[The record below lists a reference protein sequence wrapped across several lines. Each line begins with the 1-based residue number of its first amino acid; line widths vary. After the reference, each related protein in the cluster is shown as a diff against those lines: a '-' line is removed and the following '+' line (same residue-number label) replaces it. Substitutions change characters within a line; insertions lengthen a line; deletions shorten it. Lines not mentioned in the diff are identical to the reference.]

1 METLFLNSLNDGFD
15 ASIIND
21 GERRE
26 WVDDVTLRRGLLAP
40 GNQDPA
46 PAPGE
51 VWSCRSRPNAVVVT
65 ELQQILDM
73 VHDADFGRISRV
85 HGTRRLVR
93 CGTRP
98 KCGNAMPP
106 STRSPSGIPIARR

>member
-1 METLFLNSLNDGFD
+1 MPGNNTITAIRDFQRAETPAWVDGLIEPGRNTIKRMETLFLNSLNDGFD

-26 WVDDVTLRRGLLAP
+26 WVDDVTYAAALLAP

-51 VWSCRSRPNAVVVT
+51 AVVVPIEPNAVVVT

-73 VHDADFGRISRV
+73 VHDADFG
-85 HGTRRLVR
+85 
-93 CGTRP
+93 P
-98 KCGNAMPP
+98 NQ
-106 STRSPSGIPIARR
+106 